1 MKPTEILQEEH
12 KEIRRMLRILGKVS
26 QKLKDGEKVER
37 DVLEKILEFIKV
49 FADKCHHGKEEDL
62 LFPAMEMAGIPREG
76 GPIGVMLFE
85 HNVGRE
91 AVKGIKDAMEE
102 FYNGKENARKKIVEN
117 AEKYIELLDSHIFKE
132 DNILY
137 PMADM
142 HLSEEEQKEL
152 LEKFEEVE
160 KNIIGEG
167 KHHSFIE
174 LLENLENYFNLKG
187 GEE

>member
-1 MKPTEILQEEH
+1 MKPTEILKEEH
-12 KEIRRMLRILGKVS
+12 KEIRRMLKILGS
-26 QKLKDGEKVER
+26 ACEKLKKGEEVER
-37 DVLEKILEFIKV
+37 DVFEKIIEFIKV
-49 FADKCHHGKEEDL
+49 FADQCHHGKEEDL
-62 LFPAMEMAGIPREG
+62 LFPAMEIAGIPKES

-91 AVKGIKDAMEE
+91 AVRGMKEGIEE
-102 FYNGKENARKKIVEN
+102 FFNGNERARKKIIDN

-142 HLSEEEQKEL
+142 HLSEEQQKEL

-160 KNIIGEG
+160 KKIGEG
-167 KHHSFIE
+167 VHHSFIE
-174 LLENLENYFNLKG
+174 LVENLEKYFNI
-187 GEE
+187 

>member
-1 MKPTEILQEEH
+1 MKPTEILKEEH
-12 KEIRRMLRILGKVS
+12 KVIRRMLKILGIACE
-26 QKLKDGEKVER
+26 KLKNGEKIER
-37 DVLEKILEFIKV
+37 DVLEKIIEFIKV
-49 FADKCHHGKEEDL
+49 FADKCHHGKEEDF
-62 LFPAMEMAGIPREG
+62 LFPAMEIAGIPKES

-91 AVKGIKDAMEE
+91 AVRGMKEGIEE
-102 FYNGKENARKKIVEN
+102 FFNGNENAYKKIIDN

-142 HLSEEEQKEL
+142 HLSEEQQKEL

-160 KNIIGEG
+160 KRIGEG
-167 KHHSFIE
+167 VHNSLLE
-174 LLENLENYFNLKG
+174 LVENLEGYFNTKG
-187 GEE
+187 GN